1 MGYGKQVPDLGPVEF
16 QLLQI
21 LWRTKSATAGSVLTE
36 YNAGAERPLKYTTV
50 MTLLTRMVEKG
61 VLEADRERQPF
72 FFSPSISQERMVG
85 QRVRD
90 FVDLFFEGRAVELAV
105 RLVEA
110 GDLSPESI
118 ERLERILRHH
128 KESHS
133 LPEEG
138 SI

>member
-1 MGYGKQVPDLGPVEF
+1 MEHSKQVPGLGPVEF

-21 LWRTKSATAGSVLTE
+21 LWRNGSATARSVLNE
-36 YNAGAERPLKYTTV
+36 YNSATERPLKYTTV

-72 FFSPSISQERMVG
+72 FFSPSISHERMVG

-90 FVDLFFEGRAVELAV
+90 FVDLFFEGRSVELAV
-105 RLVEA
+105 CLVEG

-118 ERLERILRHH
+118 ERLEQILRHH
-128 KESHS
+128 KESLS
-133 LPEEG
+133 QPEEEAK
-138 SI
+138 

>member
-1 MGYGKQVPDLGPVEF
+1 
-16 QLLQI
+16 
-21 LWRTKSATAGSVLTE
+21 
-36 YNAGAERPLKYTTV
+36 
-50 MTLLTRMVEKG
+50 
-61 VLEADRERQPF
+61 
-72 FFSPSISQERMVG
+72 MVG

-128 KESHS
+128 KESQS

-138 SI
+138 ST